1 MKRLATFGV
10 GSATYL
16 LVVVG
21 THRHAVERAGLDAH
35 AVHRN
40 WSPRT
45 VCGRA
50 WHVVADTDDDA
61 ELGGELALAPDCR
74 ACIRALA
81 PRPTT

>member
-10 GSATYL
+10 GSSTYL

-21 THRHAVERAGLDAH
+21 TRNHAVGRAGVEAH
-35 AVHRN
+35 SVHRN

-45 VCGRA
+45 VCGRP

-61 ELGGELALAPDCR
+61 ELAGPDCR
-74 ACIRALA
+74 ACIRALT
-81 PRPTT
+81 PGPTP